1 MGTKQSKMSPLKLT
15 VKGSEMPA
23 QWAKQAGVSADEQ
36 VEIVIRP
43 DHKAAAEQVLESMRR
58 MRKQAKER
66 GLTPEKLDSLLET
79 FRSLSDFRAQVR
91 VK

>member
-1 MGTKQSKMSPLKLT
+1 MGTKQSTISPLKLT

-43 DHKAAAEQVLESMRR
+43 DHKAAAKQVLESMRR

-66 GLTPEKLDSLLET
+66 GLTPEKLASLLND
-79 FRSLSDFRAQVR
+79 SDD
-91 VK
+91 